1 MQVWR
6 WFARIAWLIPA
17 IVVCFLYLPT
27 LGNQFVWDDNDLL
40 YNQPFLRD
48 PSLWA
53 EALRHFLTIIS
64 PNYFRPLAVAT
75 FLIEARVWGLNPGFF
90 HLTNVLLHTVN
101 TALVT
106 LLALEIFRRRFNST
120 NQAIIAV
127 AVGLLYGLHPT
138 LVESVSFISSRFDLL
153 MTTCLLLALLA
164 DTKLRDRKFV
174 RPMLVGFLFLAAVLA
189 KESAALFPLALL
201 FFQIA
206 LDNQKLSIQSSLAH
220 LRSSWVTWVALV
232 IASGIYLA
240 MRWLALGYL
249 YRPGAPS
256 SIPAGDFLQRLLLVT
271 RSFAEYFILTIFP
284 FTNLSPLHVTTL
296 PIPLT
301 DSTAWLA
308 LVGVIVLMA
317 AIVLMARRSSAIG
330 ALFFAGIV
338 AFLPAINILP
348 LELSGGTFAAERY
361 LTYPLA
367 LFALGLGIALT
378 RASEN
383 NRARKTIAV
392 LVALWLIAC
401 AGTIEL
407 TIPHWRDTF
416 SLWTWAT
423 ERAPTSAL
431 PHVNLSNYYID
442 QNDNAHIL
450 SETDAALQRDSN
462 SAMAWNNRGVALY
475 NTNQFAAAQAAWEK
489 ASQIEPTNA
498 LFWSNLAN
506 VLRAQNRWQDAERML
521 IDQALRLDPNFALA
535 HFSLGALYL
544 SIDRPDLAIAPLERA
559 TQLLPPNRQQ
569 AARDSLAQTRD
580 PQRWLRLGNLL
591 LTNNDSQGAQKAYAQ
606 AVTLGVTPA
615 DVAVS
620 QSAVLISSQAWADAE
635 NILRAALTS
644 APNDARLYNNLG
656 VVAQA
661 RGDTNAARDYYT
673 RAATLAPTWDLPKQN
688 LKALEAK

>member
-1 MQVWR
+1 MPDWR
-6 WFARIAWLIPA
+6 WLARIAWLIPA
-17 IVVCFLYLPT
+17 IVVCLLYLPT

-48 PSLWA
+48 PSLWT

-64 PNYFRPLAVAT
+64 PNYFRPLAVTT
-75 FLIEARVWGLNPGFF
+75 FLIEARLWGLNPGYF
-90 HLTNVLLHTVN
+90 HLTNLLLHAIN
-101 TALVT
+101 TALVA
-106 LLALEIFRRRFNST
+106 LLALELTRRRFNPARQT
-120 NQAIIAV
+120 IIAV
-127 AVGLLYGLHPT
+127 VVGLLYGLHPA
-138 LVESVSFISSRFDLL
+138 LVEGVSFISSRFDLL

-164 DTKLRDRKFV
+164 DTKLRDRKFL
-174 RPMLVGFLFLAAVLA
+174 RPILVGVLFLAAVLS
-189 KESAALFPLALL
+189 KESAALFPPALL
-201 FFQIA
+201 LFQIA
-206 LDNQKLSIQSSLAH
+206 LVDQKFSIQNLLAR
-220 LRSSWVTWVALV
+220 LKSSWVTWVALAV
-232 IASGIYLA
+232 GSGIYLA

-249 YRPGAPS
+249 YRLGAPS
-256 SIPAGDFLQRLLLVT
+256 AIPAGDLLQRLLLVAL
-271 RSFAEYFILTIFP
+271 SLAEYFVLTVFP
-284 FTNLSPLHVTTL
+284 FTTLSPLHVTTL
-296 PIPLT
+296 PIPLV

-308 LVGVIVLMA
+308 LIEIVVL
-317 AIVLMARRSSAIG
+317 IVTLVLIARRSLATSALI
-330 ALFFAGIV
+330 FAGIV
-338 AFLPAINILP
+338 ALLPAINLLP

-367 LFALGLGIALT
+367 FFALGSGVALART
-378 RASEN
+378 FEN
-383 NRARKTIAV
+383 IRARKTIAL
-392 LVALWLIAC
+392 LVTLWLVAC

-407 TIPHWRDTF
+407 TLPHWRDSFT
-416 SLWTWAT
+416 LWTWAS

-462 SAMAWNNRGVALY
+462 NAMAWNNRGVALF

-506 VLRAQNRWQDAERML
+506 ALRAQNRWQDAERIL
-521 IDQALRLDPNFALA
+521 IDQALHLDPNFALA

-544 SIDRPDLAIAPLERA
+544 NIDRPDLAIAPLERA
-559 TQLLPPNRQQ
+559 IQLLPPTRQQ
-569 AARDSLAQTRD
+569 SARDSLAQTRD

-591 LTNNDSQGAQKAYAQ
+591 SANNDAQGAQKAYAQ
-606 AVTLGVTPA
+606 AVTLGATPA

-656 VVAQA
+656 VIAQA
-661 RGDTNAARDYYT
+661 RGDTNTARDYYT
-673 RAATLAPTWDLPKQN
+673 RAATLAPNWDLPKQN
-688 LKALEAK
+688 LKMLETK